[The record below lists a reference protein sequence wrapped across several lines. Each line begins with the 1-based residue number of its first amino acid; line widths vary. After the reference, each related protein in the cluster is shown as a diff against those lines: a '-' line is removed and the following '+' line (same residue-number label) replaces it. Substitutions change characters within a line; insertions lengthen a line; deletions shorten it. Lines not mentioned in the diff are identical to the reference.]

1 MVHRTPLRLLLRAPN
16 ILPLLPLPRNTL
28 QQQSRKLSTTMP
40 LQARVP
46 PMEKISASSPS
57 KGGPPRTRA
66 KYQYRSPRYYRGR
79 LAPNMPPPSASP
91 SSRLYVPGPFVAER
105 LEDHYWNTLAP
116 DLQVLSYVHKQ
127 NPTFDIEK
135 DYRQLTALRLPPKP
149 TRQQLPALRTFRN
162 IPRLKGITVHS
173 MVRQAMKDSAH
184 LHAAGMVVQSI
195 TGVRASVHKSKE
207 NIAMWE
213 LRSGKTISV
222 TAQVKGRS
230 AYRFLSQLIDVVLP
244 RIKDWKG
251 VAGGSGDS
259 SGNIT
264 FGMSSEAVS
273 MFPEIEVNYDMYPP
287 KMVPGLHITIHT
299 SAGNDV
305 DAKIL
310 LKAMGLPFDGNF
322 R

>member
-1 MVHRTPLRLLLRAPN
+1 
-16 ILPLLPLPRNTL
+16 
-28 QQQSRKLSTTMP
+28 
-40 LQARVP
+40 
-46 PMEKISASSPS
+46 
-57 KGGPPRTRA
+57 RA

-91 SSRLYVPGPFVAER
+91 SSRLFIPGPFAAER
-105 LEDHYWNTLAP
+105 LEDHYWNTIAS

-149 TRQQLPALRTFRN
+149 TRRQLPALRTFRN
-162 IPRLKGITVHS
+162 IPRLTGITVHS
-173 MVRQAMKDSAH
+173 MVREAMKDSAY
-184 LHAAGMVVQSI
+184 LHAAGMIVQSI

-207 NIAMWE
+207 NIGMWE
-213 LRSGKTISV
+213 LRSGKSISV

-230 AYRFLSQLIDVVLP
+230 AYRFLAQLIDVVLP

-264 FGMSSEAVS
+264 FGMSPEAVS

-310 LKAMGLPFDGNF
+310 LKAMGLPFDG
-322 R
+322 

>member
-1 MVHRTPLRLLLRAPN
+1 
-16 ILPLLPLPRNTL
+16 
-28 QQQSRKLSTTMP
+28 
-40 LQARVP
+40 
-46 PMEKISASSPS
+46 
-57 KGGPPRTRA
+57 
-66 KYQYRSPRYYRGR
+66 
-79 LAPNMPPPSASP
+79 
-91 SSRLYVPGPFVAER
+91 
-105 LEDHYWNTLAP
+105 
-116 DLQVLSYVHKQ
+116 
-127 NPTFDIEK
+127 
-135 DYRQLTALRLPPKP
+135 
-149 TRQQLPALRTFRN
+149 
-162 IPRLKGITVHS
+162 

-264 FGMSSEAVS
+264 FGMSPEAVS
-273 MFPEIEVNYDMYPP
+273 MFPEIEGGFSPLFSQ
-287 KMVPGLHITIHT
+287 GTGRL
-299 SAGNDV
+299 G
-305 DAKIL
+305 
-310 LKAMGLPFDGNF
+310 G
-322 R
+322 